1 MGQLRFPPHVKAG
14 DCPTCPV
21 VRDEVDVP
29 ILEVDGRR
37 LDHVPG
43 VANVKPQIVREHDL
57 VAV

>member
-1 MGQLRFPPHVKAG
+1 MTGRNRLQI
-14 DCPTCPV
+14 

-57 VAV
+57 VAG